1 MNNKKYL
8 KVYEKCLTAQ
18 KKMVV
23 ALEKSLQAK
32 DAVFRAE
39 QFYRSDKTD
48 KSYSELQKRKREL
61 ETAKKDYEKLEKE
74 YLKSCIEM
82 DQATRV

>member
-1 MNNKKYL
+1 MSN
-8 KVYEKCLTAQ
+8 CS

-32 DAVFRAE
+32 DAVFRTE

-48 KSYSELQKRKREL
+48 KSYSESQKRKREL

-82 DQATRV
+82 DQVIDEVPMEVITKKS